1 MRGSVVNP
9 LRQRLDTL
17 LAVEEILG
25 AAIFDVAGQ
34 VEAAVHLD
42 SRDAEALFTVLSSA
56 VNSTVASANSFAAFT
71 LSEGQVAICVDHRR
85 AIIALTDPG
94 LDAILL
100 KGLLVDLL
108 ADLTVAP
115 VVLTPVDTVV
125 SARVSRKA

>member
-1 MRGSVVNP
+1 MVDL

-25 AAIFDVAGQ
+25 AAIFDDAGR

-42 SRDAEALFTVLSSA
+42 SRDAAALFTVLSSA
-56 VNSTVASANSFAAFT
+56 VDSAAAVANSVSAFAAFT
-71 LSEGQVAICVDHRR
+71 LSEGQVAICVDQRR

-94 LDAILL
+94 LDAIVL
-100 KGLLVDLL
+100 KGLLVDML
-108 ADLTVAP
+108 ANLAAAP
-115 VVLTPVDTVV
+115 VILTPVNPVV